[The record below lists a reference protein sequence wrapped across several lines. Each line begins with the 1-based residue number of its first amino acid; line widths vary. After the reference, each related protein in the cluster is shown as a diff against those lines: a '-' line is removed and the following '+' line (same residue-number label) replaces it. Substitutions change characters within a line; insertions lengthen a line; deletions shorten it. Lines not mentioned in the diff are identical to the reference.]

1 MCKKVICIQII
12 RPHLKSY
19 TCKKEPKIPG
29 NSGVKFLAFQA
40 FLHMQNRRETGLRE
54 TRNGIMEELGS
65 ARNHS
70 SQKLWPYLHIRKS
83 LVSVENF
90 LMAFWAIPG
99 IPGEPGNVWPRWC
112 RNRTYILSREK
123 KIICSSE
130 TWGNGCVSL
139 DSYFWYSY

>member
-1 MCKKVICIQII
+1 M
-12 RPHLKSY
+12 
-19 TCKKEPKIPG
+19 
-29 NSGVKFLAFQA
+29 
-40 FLHMQNRRETGLRE
+40 HMQNRRETGLQE

-99 IPGEPGNVWPRWC
+99 IPESQEMSDQDGVVVGHISFQGKKKLFAALRPGEMVVF
-112 RNRTYILSREK
+112 L
-123 KIICSSE
+123 
-130 TWGNGCVSL
+130 
-139 DSYFWYSY
+139 